1 MRPLPSPEL
10 ASALAARL
18 GAPLHGTDREL
29 SGVATLA
36 EATSADLAFL
46 EKGEPGNAGVLLARR
61 PLEGRATIVV
71 PSPILALADLLEG
84 WFREAPPGGAIHS
97 SARVHPGAVLHPNVC
112 VGADCEVGEGSV
124 LFPGVVL
131 YARVRIGRNVRVHA
145 NAVLGADGFRYEPT
159 ALGLRRIPHV
169 GGVVVGDGAEIGAN
183 TCIDRGLLGDT
194 VIGAGAKVDNLVQ
207 VGHNCVIG
215 PHAVLVSQV
224 GLSGSV
230 QVGAGAILA
239 GQVGVADHRRIGDGA
254 RLGART
260 AVHTDIP
267 AGETWLG
274 EPARPV
280 REAMRVYAA
289 LKYLP
294 ELVKRLGRDG
304 G

>member
-10 ASALAARL
+10 ASAVATRL
-18 GAPLHGTDREL
+18 GAPLHGADRQL

-36 EATSADLAFL
+36 EATPTDLAFL
-46 EKGEPGNAGVLLARR
+46 DKGEPGDAGVLLARR
-61 PLEGRATIVV
+61 PVEGRATIVV

-84 WFREAPPGGAIHS
+84 WFPEAPPGGAIHP
-97 SARVHPGAVLHPNVC
+97 SARVHPAAVLHPNVC

-131 YARVRIGRNVRVHA
+131 YPRVRIGRNVRVHA

-159 ALGLRRIPHV
+159 AAGLRRIVHV
-169 GGVVVGDGAEIGAN
+169 GGVVVGDGAEIGASS
-183 TCIDRGLLGDT
+183 CIDRGLLGDT
-194 VIGAGAKVDNLVQ
+194 IIGPGAKIDNLVQ

-230 QVGAGAILA
+230 HVGVGAILA